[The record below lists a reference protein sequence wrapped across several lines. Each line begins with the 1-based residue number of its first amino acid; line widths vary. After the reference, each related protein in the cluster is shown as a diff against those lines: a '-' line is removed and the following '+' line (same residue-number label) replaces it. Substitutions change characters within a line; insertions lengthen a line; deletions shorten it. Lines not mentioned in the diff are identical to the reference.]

1 MGPWS
6 SPVDDIYLDPV
17 SLYKPGVALKDHQY
31 PGHHSRVVD
40 HNELVQSLSLL
51 PVAFGRSPHPK
62 IMRQDPFYALSEIFD
77 FVAVSE
83 MQFLT
88 AIESHLDRRSG
99 STHNSLAGPWLSVH
113 ADLVYFRNILEDHV
127 DNIEGTNTFIRTRH
141 TRRWPCS
148 NSDKAQVAA
157 LRIELD
163 YDALLTRARRLRDRC
178 ERYIS
183 IILKKAQLSQVTKRG
198 ISETKQHLKL
208 AVLAAIF
215 LPIIAPGTVFGMNF
229 VNFGHSSVGVGIWI
243 SVTIPLVMVSLVA
256 VAWDM
261 DIMRKMK
268 KSER

>member
-6 SPVDDIYLDPV
+6 SPVDDIYLDAV

-51 PVAFGRSPHPK
+51 PVAFGRSLHPK
-62 IMRQDPFYALSEIFD
+62 IMRRDAFYALSEIFD

-88 AIESHLDRRSG
+88 AIENHLDRKSD
-99 STHNSLAGPWLSVH
+99 SIHDNLAGPSPSVH
-113 ADLVYFRNILEDHV
+113 GDLVYFRNILEDHV
-127 DNIEGTNTFIRTRH
+127 NNIESTNGFIKTRD
-141 TRRWPCS
+141 TLRWPRS
-148 NSDKAQVAA
+148 NSDKAQVTP

-163 YDALLTRARRLRDRC
+163 YEALLTRARRLRARC
-178 ERYIS
+178 ERDIGV
-183 IILKKAQLSQVTKRG
+183 ILKKAQLSQATKGG

-215 LPIIAPGTVFGMNF
+215 LPIIATGTVYGMNF
-229 VNFGHSSVGVGIWI
+229 VNYGRSSVGVGIWI
-243 SVTIPLVMVSLVA
+243 SLMVPLVMVSLVA